1 MYRPMGVCNG
11 CYACRIGLVLMLS
24 ECMTSGTAFRH
35 SIASIQHI
43 LLYYSLHTTGES
55 LDTQPIIWSP
65 LVLTPLQPTVITG
78 EWCVCAV
85 DAFVVMSARV
95 ECGVSAVHALPYN
108 TLHSRLHLAAI
119 LCAFLYSSHTLWPQ
133 THPLRHLLSDPFI
146 ADHTLDDPLTRFAPT
161 NPLLCKITRV

>member
-1 MYRPMGVCNG
+1 MFSAFNAYTGRHRDDALCVTLLTTSASDFVSCVSGCERGVCG
-11 CYACRIGLVLMLS
+11 DDREVAWRLWIGLVLMLS

-85 DAFVVMSARV
+85 DAFVVMSKRV
-95 ECGVSAVHALPYN
+95 ECRIQSSQSRFETTVEIVLICVHLI
-108 TLHSRLHLAAI
+108 HR
-119 LCAFLYSSHTLWPQ
+119 
-133 THPLRHLLSDPFI
+133 
-146 ADHTLDDPLTRFAPT
+146 
-161 NPLLCKITRV
+161 